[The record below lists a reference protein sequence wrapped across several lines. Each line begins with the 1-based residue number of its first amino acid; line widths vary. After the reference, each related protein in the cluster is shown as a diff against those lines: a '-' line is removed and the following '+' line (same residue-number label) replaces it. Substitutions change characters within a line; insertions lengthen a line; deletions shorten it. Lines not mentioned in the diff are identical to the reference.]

1 MPNPSN
7 HVTATFCTF
16 PVDLGVSDKAL
27 TNPDLVQAGVGVQAG
42 DDQVDEKQVE
52 DYRGRGQDIDL
63 RGIVIAPPGRGTG
76 MQVGGIEHPGDKGC
90 GLLRIPSSKP
100 APRGLRTD
108 RVCSAWI
115 RSPYSGAVGK
125 KTVFCLSRKTTT
137 PRRSSCCP
145 VGGLQRLCSPRHS
158 TLLWGLLV
166 AKRAEHPG
174 FHVIGVMAVKCPLT
188 GVVSDQVGDHGFTV
202 AEKDGVLA

>member
-76 MQVGGIEHPGDKGC
+76 MQ
-90 GLLRIPSSKP
+90 
-100 APRGLRTD
+100 
-108 RVCSAWI
+108 
-115 RSPYSGAVGK
+115 
-125 KTVFCLSRKTTT
+125 LS
-137 PRRSSCCP
+137 
-145 VGGLQRLCSPRHS
+145 LIH
-158 TLLWGLLV
+158 
-166 AKRAEHPG
+166 
-174 FHVIGVMAVKCPLT
+174 I
-188 GVVSDQVGDHGFTV
+188 
-202 AEKDGVLA
+202 

>member
-125 KTVFCLSRKTTT
+125 NTVFWLSWKTTT
-137 PRRSSCCP
+137 PRKVIVLPGGWSAATQLTP
-145 VGGLQRLCSPRHS
+145 ATDHAVGLGVPQGTH
-158 TLLWGLLV
+158 
-166 AKRAEHPG
+166 HPG